1 LYEQSLIKKEKL
13 KETQHNDSNNP
24 NPNSNSNINSNDTAD
39 EIIKSLFNANVNPDP
54 AVDLA

>member
-1 LYEQSLIKKEKL
+1 LYEQSLVKKEKL
-13 KETQHNDSNNP
+13 KETQHNDSNNQ
-24 NPNSNSNINSNDTAD
+24 NINSNETAD